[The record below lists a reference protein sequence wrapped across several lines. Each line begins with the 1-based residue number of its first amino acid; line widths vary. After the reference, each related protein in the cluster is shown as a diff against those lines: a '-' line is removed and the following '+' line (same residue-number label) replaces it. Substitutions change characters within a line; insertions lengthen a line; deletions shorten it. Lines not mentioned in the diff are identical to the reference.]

1 MYSNLFHRLLFT
13 FISTDGVVPRCLLNF
28 EMCMKL
34 YIVFN

>member
-1 MYSNLFHRLLFT
+1 MYSNLFHCLLFT
-13 FISTDGVVPRCLLNF
+13 STSTDGVVPRCLLNF